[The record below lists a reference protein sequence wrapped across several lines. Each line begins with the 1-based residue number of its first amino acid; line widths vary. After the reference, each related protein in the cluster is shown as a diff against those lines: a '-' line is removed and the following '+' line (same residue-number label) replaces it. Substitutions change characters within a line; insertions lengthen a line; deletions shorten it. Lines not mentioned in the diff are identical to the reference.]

1 MPANVEIKARIDSVE
16 ALLPLA
22 RALSDDDHPQLIH
35 QDDTF
40 FDVPHGRLKLRVF
53 GDGSGELI
61 HDHRANANGDGPT
74 RSDYI
79 LAPAPP
85 AWPPPA
91 PAATGRPCATIPPMP
106 ANVEIKARIDS
117 VEALLPLA
125 RALSDGDPP
134 QLIHQDDSFFDA
146 PHGRLKL
153 RVFGDGSGELI
164 HYHRSDEDGPKRSD
178 YVLAPAPEPESLR
191 AALTRAMGLLGRVRK
206 DRILLLVGP
215 TRIHLDRVE
224 GLGDFLE
231 LEVMLQ
237 GDQTE
242 AEGTAIAHDLMAR
255 LQIAPSQ
262 LVSGAYLD
270 LLRSAAAT
278 AADAT
283 NALAPPT
290 PG

>member
-16 ALLPLA
+16 ALLPL
-22 RALSDDDHPQLIH
+22 D
-35 QDDTF
+35 
-40 FDVPHGRLKLRVF
+40 
-53 GDGSGELI
+53 
-61 HDHRANANGDGPT
+61 
-74 RSDYI
+74 
-79 LAPAPP
+79 
-85 AWPPPA
+85 
-91 PAATGRPCATIPPMP
+91 
-106 ANVEIKARIDS
+106 
-117 VEALLPLA
+117 

-134 QLIHQDDSFFDA
+134 QLNHQDDTFFDA

-164 HYHRSDEDGPKRSD
+164 HYHRGDEDGPKRSD

-191 AALTRAMGLLGRVRK
+191 AALALAMGLLGRVRK
-206 DRILLLVGP
+206 ERILLLVGP

-255 LQIAPSQ
+255 LQIAPNQ

-278 AADAT
+278 AAGAT
-283 NALAPPT
+283 TAPAPPA